1 MVPLKY
7 LSNLRRTPEMPLIN
21 CETSL
26 QLKWSANYFF
36 FAGAAVNQIPTFT
49 ITDTK
54 RYGPVVTLS
63 TQNNIKLI
71 KQLEFCLKRTINWN
85 IYQSKETNQ
94 AKNKYLKLVTDSSF
108 QGVNRLFVSSFENEE
123 YQESY
128 KNQYLPNVQ
137 IKNYNIMIDGRKF

>member
-1 MVPLKY
+1 MVCKL
-7 LSNLRRTPEMPLIN
+7 
-21 CETSL
+21 
-26 QLKWSANYFF
+26 FF
-36 FAGAAVNQIPTFT
+36 LCWCWVNQIPTFT

-123 YQESY
+123 HQQSY

-137 IKNYNIMIDGRKF
+137 IKNYNIMIDGRKFWLTSKKWFKNKW